1 MYKKILVPI
10 DGSVASMHGL
20 QEAIKLAK
28 GQATKLKIV
37 NVVEDWVPSGGILG
51 ETYYPANLID
61 EMRAHGKRMLE
72 KAAKMADKAGVACT
86 TELLEQHSGQ
96 PASAILKQAASWK
109 ADLIVLGTHGRRGI
123 RRLVMGSDAEEIVR
137 NAPVPTLLVRA
148 RA

>member
-1 MYKKILVPI
+1 MYKRILVPI
-10 DGSVASMHGL
+10 DGSDTSMHGL

-28 GQATKLKIV
+28 GQSTKLKIV
-37 NVVEDWVPSGGILG
+37 NVVEDWIPSGGLFG
-51 ETYYPANLID
+51 DTFYPANLID
-61 EMRAHGKRMLE
+61 EMRAHGQRILE
-72 KAAKMADKAGVACT
+72 KAAKLAAKAEIACE
-86 TELLEQHSGQ
+86 TEMLEQHSGQ

-137 NAPVPTLLVRA
+137 SAPVPTLLVRA